1 MAERAG
7 RLVVV
12 CGLPGTGKTT
22 VAQRVA
28 EEHGAVRFSADDWM
42 DALGIDL
49 WDQERRAALEA
60 LQWDVARSLLAQ
72 GAAVVVEWGT
82 WSLAERDELRTAAR
96 AVGAAVHL
104 VFLDAPVDELW
115 RRIRERGR
123 EDPPITRED
132 LERWSQ
138 VIERPTA
145 EELARFDPLG

>member
-22 VAQRVA
+22 VALELA
-28 EEHGAVRFSADDWM
+28 ETHGAVRFSADDWM

-60 LQWDVARSLLAQ
+60 LQWDVARTLLAQ
-72 GAAVVVEWGT
+72 GAPVVVEWGS
-82 WSLAERDELRTAAR
+82 WSRAERDELRTAAR
-96 AVGAAVHL
+96 ALGSAVHL

-115 RRIRERGR
+115 RRIQERGR
-123 EDPPITRED
+123 EDPPITRDD
-132 LERWSQ
+132 LETWSRL
-138 VIERPTA
+138 I
-145 EELARFDPLG
+145 D

>member
-22 VAQRVA
+22 VAAQLA
-28 EEHGAVRFSADDWM
+28 EEHGAVRLSADDWM
-42 DALGIDL
+42 DDLGIDL

-60 LQWDVARSLLAQ
+60 LQWKVARSLLAQ
-72 GAAVVVEWGT
+72 GAAVIVEWGS
-82 WSLAERDELRTAAR
+82 WSRAERDELRTTAR
-96 AVGAAVHL
+96 SLGAAVHL

-123 EDPPITRED
+123 EHPPITQDD
-132 LERWSQ
+132 LEAWSQ

-145 EELARFDPLG
+145 DELALFDPLR